1 MEENRFSFI
10 VSDESINKYG
20 TRVLTTGIDLSEFRK
35 NPVLFWNHKRDE
47 DGIFGASAKNHYPIG
62 RWENIRM
69 DGENLKAD
77 AVLDMN
83 DATGK
88 KVAQKLKDGFLNA
101 ASIGIAVVGTSES
114 EEFLLAGQTRPTIT
128 QSKLLEISIVDIP
141 ANGNA
146 MRLSYEG
153 EMLRFDANEDAAKLN
168 ALLPTITLGATLARV
183 LNEAIDETVT
193 DDRSRGDVIA
203 DMASAAGISANTVS
217 QILNESIDCP
227 PLQRLEGFAEV
238 LPLTQTQIIN
248 AAEADG
254 CEYGTENNSMNVAD
268 TVTEALNAFFDKL
281 KANFNLSPK
290 KEEVT
295 EEAATEEVAG
305 LFIELNAALESIK
318 MPAPIDNSAEI
329 QALKESNEA
338 FKATLDEM
346 KSELIQLK
354 GKKGGEAGNDA
365 APLSNKTTAPT
376 LSAHEKA
383 LASAGKFFSKKYKNR

>member
-20 TRVLTTGIDLSEFRK
+20 TRVLTNGIDLSEFRK

-77 AVLDMN
+77 AVLDLN

-153 EMLRFDANEDAAKLN
+153 EMLRFDANEDKETLNKILPKMENQTEETAAPAEEVKL
-168 ALLPTITLGATLARV
+168 
-183 LNEAIDETVT
+183 
-193 DDRSRGDVIA
+193 
-203 DMASAAGISANTVS
+203 SAADIATNAVQAFWSK
-217 QILNESIDCP
+217 IKES
-227 PLQRLEGFAEV
+227 
-238 LPLTQTQIIN
+238 
-248 AAEADG
+248 
-254 CEYGTENNSMNVAD
+254 
-268 TVTEALNAFFDKL
+268 
-281 KANFNLSPK
+281 FNLSPK
-290 KEEVT
+290 KEGVT
-295 EEAATEEVAG
+295 TEQAEDIVKTA
-305 LFIELNAALESIK
+305 FVELKADFEGFTA
-318 MPAPIDNSAEI
+318 PAPIDNSAEI

-346 KSELIQLK
+346 KSELVQLK